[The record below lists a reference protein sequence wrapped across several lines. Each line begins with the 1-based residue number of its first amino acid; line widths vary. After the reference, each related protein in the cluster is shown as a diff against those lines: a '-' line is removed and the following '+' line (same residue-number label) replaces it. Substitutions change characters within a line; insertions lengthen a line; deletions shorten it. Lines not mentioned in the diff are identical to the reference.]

1 MYRKFHLPLSVPR
14 FALPGNS
21 LAEML
26 ESFKEFDFSI
36 EMVPTPHNFVF
47 YFSSFFFKMLFFPFS
62 FIVGFALLGGHP
74 CFLTTQDIHLG
85 VNESL
90 TDTARFVN
98 LLFKAYF
105 RSDEFQKEICF
116 SLNKVSPPP
125 SILCTILF
133 PPFSLYL
140 MI

>member
-47 YFSSFFFKMLFFPFS
+47 YFSSFFFQNAIFS
-62 FIVGFALLGGHP
+62 FFFY
-74 CFLTTQDIHLG
+74 C
-85 VNESL
+85 
-90 TDTARFVN
+90 R
-98 LLFKAYF
+98 
-105 RSDEFQKEICF
+105 
-116 SLNKVSPPP
+116 
-125 SILCTILF
+125 LCTPGRTPLF
-133 PPFSLYL
+133 SYHTRYSFGCE
-140 MI
+140 